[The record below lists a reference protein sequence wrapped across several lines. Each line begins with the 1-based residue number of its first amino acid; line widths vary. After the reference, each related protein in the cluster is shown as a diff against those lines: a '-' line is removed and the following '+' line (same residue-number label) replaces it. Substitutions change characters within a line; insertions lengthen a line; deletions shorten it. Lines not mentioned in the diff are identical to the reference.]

1 MKKSTA
7 LFLLLVPFIFYSC
20 NSSGE
25 RSSGALSGEL
35 SRVEDLPNIVVVYC
49 DDLGYGDLACFG
61 NEVIR
66 TPNIDRLAAEGI
78 KFTEFYS
85 ASPVCSPSRAALLTG
100 RIPQRMGINSVFF
113 PRSYTGMPVEE
124 ITIAQLLKTRGYSTG
139 IVGKWHLGHRHEFLP
154 LQRGFDEYFGIPY
167 SNDMH
172 SAIYLEGNDVADF
185 NVDQHFTTRTYTGK
199 AVDFIDRHAGTPFYL
214 YLAHSMP
221 HVPIYASPEF
231 DGRSGN
237 GLYADVIEEI
247 DWSVGEVLASL
258 EEHGILDNTLVVFSS
273 DNGPWLVMLEM
284 GGSAGMLREG
294 KQYTFEGGQR
304 VPTLAMW
311 PDVIPPGSVYNDMGL
326 MMDWFPTFAEI
337 AGAELPSDRDY
348 DGESIL
354 PILKGEVTR
363 KSREFLYY
371 DLAKLEGYRNGDW
384 KVKLPFEGFHGTR
397 GKIGVAPHDIL
408 LFNLKSDP
416 GELVNLAGEEPEK
429 LAEMK
434 KLMEDFVA
442 SKGEFPPSLS
452 IGAQADHDFYRI
464 LEERHGSDYYK
475 VDW

>member
-1 MKKSTA
+1 MNKIA
-7 LFLLLVPFIFYSC
+7 PLFLLLVPFMFKACSSSAD
-20 NSSGE
+20 SSGGE
-25 RSSGALSGEL
+25 PSGG
-35 SRVEDLPNIVVVYC
+35 EDLPNIVVVYC

-61 NEVIR
+61 NEIIR
-66 TPNIDRLAAEGI
+66 TPNIDRLAADGM

-113 PRSYTGMPVEE
+113 PRSYTGMPVDE

-172 SAIYLEGNDVADF
+172 STIYLEGNEVAEF
-185 NVDQHFTTRTYTGK
+185 QVDQHFTTRTYTEK
-199 AVDFIDRHAGTPFYL
+199 ALDFINRHAKSPFYL

-247 DWSVGEVLASL
+247 DWSVGEVLTLL

-273 DNGPWLVMLEM
+273 DNGPWLVMQEM
-284 GGSAGMLREG
+284 SGSAGMLREG
-294 KQYTFEGGQR
+294 KQFTFEGGQR

-311 PDVIPPGSVYNDMGL
+311 PDVIPAGSEYNDMGL
-326 MMDWFPTFAEI
+326 MMDWFPTFAEM
-337 AGAELPSDRDY
+337 AGAEMPDDRDY

-354 PILKGEVTR
+354 PILKGEVTQ

-384 KVKLPFEGFHGTR
+384 KLKLPYEGFR
-397 GKIGVAPHDIL
+397 GARWKQGVTPHDIQ

-416 GELVNLAGEEPEK
+416 GEQLNLAEEQPEK
-429 LAEMK
+429 LAEMLR
-434 KLMEDFVA
+434 LMELFVA

-452 IGAQADHDFYRI
+452 IGDEADHEFYNI
-464 LEERHGSDYYK
+464 LLERHGPDYFK